1 MIIEPQTDHRQQL
14 LTSVPSLPRAALQSQ
29 TLASAKAYEREMRNR
44 LLRINIL
51 GAGLEVKGTK
61 KGQGQGAGS
70 GMPIADIIYSGD
82 LRGGRQRGFS
92 EANDSG
98 YE

>member
-1 MIIEPQTDHRQQL
+1 MANNRLQL

-29 TLASAKAYEREMRNR
+29 TLASAKAYEREMRHR
-44 LLRINIL
+44 LQRMNIL

-61 KGQGQGAGS
+61 KSQGPGQGLGS
-70 GMPIADIIYSGD
+70 GMPLADIMYAGD
-82 LRGGRQRGFS
+82 GRGGRSRGFP
-92 EANDSG
+92 EGFGNDSG